1 MGRVCWDMGYLLL
14 WAARN
19 EEAIATGRR
28 GLHALGDR
36 VSADRCRLLTMAGLS
51 HSFSCDYEAGDPLI
65 TQALTMAE
73 ELGDQHLLGEV
84 LCYKA
89 AHHWYYMQS
98 REVAETGPRAA
109 ELLRSAGD
117 LWQLSNALWYTQFG
131 LDLLGRHGEAAE
143 IGEELE
149 PLAVRLG
156 NLGALLVTRRLLGLR
171 ELALTGDIDRF
182 EEFARAD
189 LELCRS
195 ADMPWVSNSYG
206 YLSLAHFWRG
216 RWQEALENA
225 QEAARLEPPGILAGF
240 DWARLFLCT
249 AYIRGSDAALA
260 MLDERRDNLPR
271 RGRANTFGAWTML
284 EAVVEGLVAVGERD
298 EAANLYPLVLEG
310 MDTGTVWH
318 SFLGSTHSVAGI
330 AAAAGRQWE
339 KAEEHFE
346 TALRQAHEVPAVL
359 AQPETRRWYARMLID
374 RDSPGDRDKARQ
386 LLEEAIAMYRRI
398 GMPKHVDVAE
408 GMLGG
413 L

>member
-1 MGRVCWDMGYLLL
+1 M
-14 WAARN
+14 
-19 EEAIATGRR
+19 
-28 GLHALGDR
+28 
-36 VSADRCRLLTMAGLS
+36 
-51 HSFSCDYEAGDPLI
+51 
-65 TQALTMAE
+65 
-73 ELGDQHLLGEV
+73 
-84 LCYKA
+84 
-89 AHHWYYMQS
+89 
-98 REVAETGPRAA
+98 
-109 ELLRSAGD
+109 
-117 LWQLSNALWYTQFG
+117 
-131 LDLLGRHGEAAE
+131 
-143 IGEELE
+143 
-149 PLAVRLG
+149 
-156 NLGALLVTRRLLGLR
+156 
-171 ELALTGDIDRF
+171 
-182 EEFARAD
+182 
-189 LELCRS
+189 
-195 ADMPWVSNSYG
+195 
-206 YLSLAHFWRG
+206 
-216 RWQEALENA
+216 
-225 QEAARLEPPGILAGF
+225 AGF

-249 AYIRGSDAALA
+249 AYIRGSHAALA
-260 MLDERRDNLPR
+260 MLHERRDNLPR

-284 EAVVEGLVAVGERD
+284 EAVVEGLAAVGVRD